1 MVDLNVKP
9 IDVHI
14 HPFTEETRLGHGPS
28 YTEAHDDYFGN
39 SPDAPH
45 HDKLSIAIDESAET
59 FKKAGIDKA
68 ILVNMVSYHK
78 WGRALPNDYIA
89 QYCEKYPDIFLG
101 LGGIDPHIGAKA
113 AVTELERCMN
123 DLNLLG
129 LKFHPAYQ
137 EVDPADK
144 ELMYP
149 ILEACE
155 AMDAIV
161 LIHTGTTRMTYSKI
175 RTCNP
180 ISIDDIATDFP
191 KLKIIMTHFGWPW
204 TAEALAVIW
213 RHENVY
219 LDLSGWLPKYIYQAE
234 PIVFHYMNS
243 ILSDKFVYGSDYPAI
258 DPTTWIDDFMEIVK
272 NGYVWG
278 NNKKE
283 FRQEAIDNFFRQNA
297 VKLLGLDK

>member
-28 YTEAHDDYFGN
+28 YTDAHDDYFGN

-113 AVTELERCMN
+113 AVTELER
-123 DLNLLG
+123 
-129 LKFHPAYQ
+129 
-137 EVDPADK
+137 
-144 ELMYP
+144 
-149 ILEACE
+149 
-155 AMDAIV
+155 
-161 LIHTGTTRMTYSKI
+161 
-175 RTCNP
+175 
-180 ISIDDIATDFP
+180 
-191 KLKIIMTHFGWPW
+191 
-204 TAEALAVIW
+204 
-213 RHENVY
+213 
-219 LDLSGWLPKYIYQAE
+219 
-234 PIVFHYMNS
+234 
-243 ILSDKFVYGSDYPAI
+243 
-258 DPTTWIDDFMEIVK
+258 
-272 NGYVWG
+272 
-278 NNKKE
+278 
-283 FRQEAIDNFFRQNA
+283 
-297 VKLLGLDK
+297 